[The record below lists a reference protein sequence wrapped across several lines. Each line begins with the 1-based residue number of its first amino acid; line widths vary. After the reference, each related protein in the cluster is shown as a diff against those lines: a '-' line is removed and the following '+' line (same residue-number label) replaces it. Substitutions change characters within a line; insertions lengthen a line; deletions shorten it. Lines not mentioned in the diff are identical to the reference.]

1 MEQITIRTY
10 DFWMAVFGIGCLGT
24 ALAYFLWQKGVQ
36 ITGADKA
43 GIYMNIVPLSA
54 AVLAIFFGE
63 SLHTYHLIGGLLII
77 IGMLITRKKI
87 LILKFIN
94 HCHKTTFRL

>member
-1 MEQITIRTY
+1 MEMVTTHIY

-36 ITGADKA
+36 IAGADKA

-54 AVLAIFFGE
+54 ALFAILFNE
-63 SLHTYHLIGGLLII
+63 HLYTYHLIGGLCII
-77 IGMLITRKKI
+77 IGLLISKI
-87 LILKFIN
+87 STSKFS
-94 HCHKTTFRL
+94 KALS